1 MVHGVVES
9 FDERRG
15 DGIVRSDRGERLYF
29 HCVSIADGTRH
40 IDEGVRVTA
49 RRRVG
54 QVGRDEVA
62 DVTPLTTEAE
72 SAGSRAR

>member
-1 MVHGVVES
+1 VTVDGVVET

-15 DGIVRSDRGERLYF
+15 DGFVTSERGERLYF

-40 IDEGVRVTA
+40 IEVGTRVRA

-54 QVGRDEVA
+54 HVGRDEVV
-62 DVTPLTTEAE
+62 DVT
-72 SAGSRAR
+72 SVSD

>member
-1 MVHGVVES
+1 MIVHGIVES
-9 FDERRG
+9 FSERRG

-40 IDEGVRVTA
+40 IDEGVAVNA

-54 QVGRDEVA
+54 HVGHDEVV
-62 DVTPLTTEAE
+62 DVTR
-72 SAGSRAR
+72 SSD

>member
-1 MVHGVVES
+1 VIVEGVIET

-15 DGIVRSDRGERLYF
+15 DGIGTSDRGEQLYF

-40 IDEGVRVTA
+40 IDVGARVRA

-54 QVGRDEVA
+54 HVGRDEVV
-62 DVTPLTTEAE
+62 DV
-72 SAGSRAR
+72 ARVSD

>member
-1 MVHGVVES
+1 MIVHGVVES

-29 HCVSIADGTRH
+29 HCVSIADGSRH
-40 IDEGVRVTA
+40 IDVGVPITA

-54 QVGRDEVA
+54 HVGRDELV
-62 DVTPLTTEAE
+62 DVT
-72 SAGSRAR
+72 SSGD

>member
-1 MVHGVVES
+1 MVKGVVEA

-15 DGIVRSDRGERLYF
+15 DGLVKSDRGERLYF

-40 IDEGVRVTA
+40 IDVGASVRA

-54 QVGRDEVA
+54 HVGRDEVT
-62 DVTPLTTEAE
+62 DV
-72 SAGSRAR
+72 ARVSD